1 MAFDPADITYMLSGS
16 EDVNLPEGM
25 FAKLAVTATDPVP
38 MATDVMDYARQGRK
52 QRRRHGP
59 MSSTRG

>member
-1 MAFDPADITYMLSGS
+1 MSFDPADITYMLSGS

-38 MATDVMDYARQGRK
+38 MATDVMIMRDRAA
-52 QRRRHGP
+52 
-59 MSSTRG
+59 SSAGDMDL

>member
-1 MAFDPADITYMLSGS
+1 MSFDPADITYMLSGS

-38 MATDVMDYARQGRK
+38 MATDVMIMRDRAA
-52 QRRRHGP
+52 
-59 MSSTRG
+59 SSADDMDL

>member
-1 MAFDPADITYMLSGS
+1 MSFDPADITYMLSGS

-38 MATDVMDYARQGRK
+38 MATDVMIMRDRVA
-52 QRRRHGP
+52 
-59 MSSTRG
+59 SSADDMDL

>member
-1 MAFDPADITYMLSGS
+1 MSFDPADITYMLSGS

-38 MATDVMDYARQGRK
+38 MATDVMIMRDRAA
-52 QRRRHGP
+52 
-59 MSSTRG
+59 SSADDMDR